1 MCKYKS
7 KLFLERSKFKTFF
20 LFQNFSP
27 KNFKTITIKKRKEK
41 KIQNKIFPNF
51 QFLFQKCKK
60 KHKKFFEFFNL
71 FVKFFEKFKE
81 QLFILQFM
89 KPADFFVFCEKKKK
103 EKIEFVFSKK
113 IQTIKLATLILN
125 QTFIFL

>member
-1 MCKYKS
+1 MKNMFKKIKTIDFFLFVQIQIKTVFRTFKVSNFFSFS
-7 KLFLERSKFKTFF
+7 KLFSKK
-20 LFQNFSP
+20 FQN

-60 KHKKFFEFFNL
+60 KHKKFFKFFNL

-89 KPADFFVFCEKKKK
+89 KPADFFVFCEKKNK
-103 EKIEFVFSKK
+103 
-113 IQTIKLATLILN
+113 
-125 QTFIFL
+125 